1 MRKNLKPS
9 VHLDFGEKEF
19 IILALNIEKNLNLGE
34 KNSGKKLKLLIYI
47 NYEKS
52 YNVHWRSLS
61 IL

>member
-1 MRKNLKPS
+1 MRKSLKPS
-9 VHLDFGEKEF
+9 SLGFGEREC

-52 YNVHWRSLS
+52 HNVYWRSLL